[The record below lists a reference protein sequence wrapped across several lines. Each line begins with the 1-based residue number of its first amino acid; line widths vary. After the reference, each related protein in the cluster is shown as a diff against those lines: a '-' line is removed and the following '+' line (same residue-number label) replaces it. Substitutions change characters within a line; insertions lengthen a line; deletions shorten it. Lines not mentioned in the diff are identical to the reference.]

1 MRNTSVLLALLI
13 ISMFSPP
20 IRCQKKA
27 KGNEMFSNVTGEL
40 KAFEGQPK
48 PQFCG
53 HEGNKMKETA

>member
-1 MRNTSVLLALLI
+1 MLLALLI